1 MISRPMCC
9 RLLLP
14 VLLYLPVM
22 ATVHAADLMDA
33 YKLAQG
39 SDPQYRQVAAN
50 KRAIEESRPQAYSQL
65 MPSINMTADT
75 YYNDQKTTVKGGG
88 GIPGG
93 NFQYST
99 HGYNLNLRQP
109 IFHWD
114 RFLQIKKANNSIKQ
128 ADAELTLAQQQLMV
142 RVAQAYFN
150 TLAAEDSLE
159 FARAEKRALGRQ
171 LEQSKQRFD
180 VGLTAITDV
189 QEAQAGY
196 DRAVAQEIAAEN
208 DIDNTREAMREIT
221 GRYMDNLAKLSNKM
235 PLVKPKP
242 ADIDAWTDIAL
253 RENLDI
259 IAAQRAVDLSREEVG
274 IQRSG
279 HYPTVDL
286 VTQYGYNTTGGRFGD
301 TTNRSG
307 AVGVELN
314 VPLFAGGYVSSKTR
328 EAQQRLQEQLE
339 RLEQARRQAHRSTRE
354 SYLGVISGISQIKA
368 LNQAV
373 ISSETALEATQAG
386 YEVGTRTAV
395 DVVASERA
403 TFQAKR
409 DYARARYDYL
419 VNTLQLKLASGTL
432 STDDLAQINVWLK

>member
-1 MISRPMCC
+1 MIDRSLCC

-14 VLLYLPVM
+14 ALLYLPVM

-33 YKLAQG
+33 YKLAQE

-50 KRAIEESRPQAYSQL
+50 KRAVEESKPQAYSQL
-65 MPSINMTADT
+65 LPSIGIDANN
-75 YYNDQKTTVKGGG
+75 YYRKQDVSGSSGFG
-88 GIPGG
+88 LG
-93 NFQYST
+93 NFSYST
-99 HGYNLNLRQP
+99 RGANVNLRQP

-114 RFLQIKKANNSIKQ
+114 RFLQITKANNSIKQ
-128 ADAELTLAQQQLMV
+128 ADAELTLAQQQLIV

-150 TLAAEDSLE
+150 ALAAHDNLE

-171 LEQSKQRFD
+171 LEQTKQRFD

-189 QEAQAGY
+189 QEAQAGF

-221 GRYMDNLAKLSNKM
+221 GQYIDNLKRLSDKM

-242 ADIDAWTDIAL
+242 ADINAWTDIAL
-253 RENLDI
+253 QENLDV
-259 IAAQRAVDLSREEVG
+259 IAAQRAVDQSREEVD
-274 IQRSG
+274 IQQSG
-279 HYPTVDL
+279 HYPTLDL
-286 VTQYGYNTTGGRFGD
+286 VSQYGYDRNGGRFGF
-301 TTNRSG
+301 TSTRGG
-307 AVGVELN
+307 AIGVELN
-314 VPLFAGGYVSSKTR
+314 VPIYQGGYVNSKTR

-373 ISSETALEATQAG
+373 ISSETALQATQAG
-386 YEVGTRTAV
+386 FEVGTRTAV

-403 TFQAKR
+403 TYQSKR
-409 DYARARYDYL
+409 DYARARYNYL
-419 VNTLQLKLASGTL
+419 INTLQLKLASGTL
-432 STDDLAQINVWLK
+432 STDDLAQINTWLK

>member
-1 MISRPMCC
+1 MSMRVFCC

-14 VLLYLPVM
+14 TMLYLPVM
-22 ATVHAADLMDA
+22 ASVHATDLMGA
-33 YKLAQG
+33 YKLAQD

-50 KRAIEESRPQAYSQL
+50 KRAVEESRPQAYSQL

-75 YYNDQKTTVKGGG
+75 YYNDQKTTVKSSG

-93 NFQYST
+93 DFQYST
-99 HGYNLNLRQP
+99 HGYDLNLRQP

-114 RFLQIKKANNSIKQ
+114 RYLQIKQADYSIKQ
-128 ADAELTLAQQQLMV
+128 ADAQLALAQQQLMV
-142 RVAQAYFN
+142 RVAEAYFN
-150 TLAAEDSLE
+150 VLAAEDSLD

-196 DRAVAQEIAAEN
+196 DRAVAEEIAAEN
-208 DIDNTREAMREIT
+208 DIDNTREAIREIT
-221 GRYMDNLAKLSNKM
+221 GQYIDNLEKLSGKM
-235 PLVKPKP
+235 PLVKPEP

-253 RENLDI
+253 RENLNI
-259 IAAQRAVDLSREEVG
+259 IAAQKAVDQSREAVS

-279 HYPTVDL
+279 HYPTVDM

-301 TTNRSG
+301 TSNRSG
-307 AVGVELN
+307 SIGLELN
-314 VPLFAGGYVSSKTR
+314 VPLFSGGYVSSKTR

-339 RLEQARRQAHRSTRE
+339 RLEQARRQAHRETRQ

-409 DYARARYDYL
+409 DYARARYNYL

-432 STDDLAQINVWLK
+432 SMDDLAQINVWLK